1 MAEKK
6 YLPPKNLVNPYVKSL
21 DEYKHM
27 YQQSIDDP
35 KAFFGKEAIENL
47 DDSSS
52 FDTKMQDS
60 EQKARS
66 KKTIAKI

>member
-6 YLPPKNLVNPYVKSL
+6 YLPPKNLVNPYIKSL

-35 KAFFGKEAIENL
+35 KAFFRKEAIENL
-47 DDSSS
+47 DWIKPFKIVHNDDFIDSKW
-52 FDTKMQDS
+52 FQ
-60 EQKARS
+60 EG
-66 KKTIAKI
+66 